1 MYSWL
6 GVAFACPLPEPKL
19 PKTAPFTTSAEPA
32 TEIEAIAQA
41 HGNRP
46 ETLIEMLHEVQR
58 RFGHVTDD
66 AARRLAV
73 AVNRSRAEVHGVLT
87 FYHDF
92 RREPPGRHVI
102 KICRAEACQAMGC
115 RGLVRHAELTLG
127 IAMGETTADG
137 SVTLEPVYCL
147 GNCALSPA
155 VMVDD
160 ELHGRVDPARFDAL
174 LEGLAGEPAQ

>member
-1 MYSWL
+1 MAKSDRVTPVV
-6 GVAFACPLPEPKL
+6 GPP
-19 PKTAPFTTSAEPA
+19 

-46 ETLIEMLHEVQR
+46 ENLIEMLHEVQH
-58 RFGHVTDD
+58 RFGFVSNQAVH
-66 AARRLAV
+66 RLAL

-92 RREPPGRHVI
+92 RREMPGLHII

-115 RGLVRHAELTLG
+115 RGLVRHAELAFG

-155 VMVDD
+155 IMIDG
-160 ELHGRVDPARFDAL
+160 ELHGRVSKVRFDEL
-174 LEGLAGEPAQ
+174 VDGLAMERMQ

>member
-1 MYSWL
+1 MAKSDH
-6 GVAFACPLPEPKL
+6 VTPA
-19 PKTAPFTTSAEPA
+19 AEPP

-46 ETLIEMLHEVQR
+46 ENLIEMLHAVQH
-58 RFGHVTDD
+58 RFGYVSDQAVH
-66 AARRLAV
+66 RLAV

-92 RREPPGRHVI
+92 RRETPGRHII

-115 RGLVRHAELTLG
+115 RSLVRHAERALG

-155 VMVDD
+155 MMIDGA
-160 ELHGRVDPARFDAL
+160 LHGRVSPGRFDELVDILAL
-174 LEGLAGEPAQ
+174 ERVQ

>member
-1 MYSWL
+1 
-6 GVAFACPLPEPKL
+6 L
-19 PKTAPFTTSAEPA
+19 PKSASFTSSAEPA
-32 TEIEAIAQA
+32 AEIEAIALA

-46 ETLIEMLHEVQR
+46 ENLIEMLHEVQSC
-58 RFGHVTDD
+58 FGLVTDD
-66 AARRLAV
+66 AARRLAA

-115 RGLVRHAELTLG
+115 RSLVRHAEQALG

-155 VMVDD
+155 VVLDD
-160 ELHGRVDPARFDAL
+160 QLHGRVTTARFDEL
-174 LEGLAGEPAQ
+174 IEGLVAERVR